1 MVLMKYCECR
11 GPGSLSRRQRQ
22 IVTGSYGISII
33 TRQVTRRIA
42 SAPSSACLYLLEAKR
57 SD

>member
-22 IVTGSYGISII
+22 IVTGSYGII
-33 TRQVTRRIA
+33 TRQVTSRSRF
-42 SAPSSACLYLLEAKR
+42 SSVECLLIFAGGEAQ
-57 SD
+57 